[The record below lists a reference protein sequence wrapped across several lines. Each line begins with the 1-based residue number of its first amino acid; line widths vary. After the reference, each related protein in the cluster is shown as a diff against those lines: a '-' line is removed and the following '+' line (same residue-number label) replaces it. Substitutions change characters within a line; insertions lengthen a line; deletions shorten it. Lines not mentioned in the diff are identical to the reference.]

1 MACLRR
7 DPLSWIAL
15 FLAGAASLG
24 TTGAAWA
31 VTYQVTQSSWGNSG
45 VVNSFAWA
53 LAQANANPGL
63 DTIDITAGLAI
74 DVDAA
79 TDESG
84 GWLSM
89 ISDNLAINGH
99 GATLVGNPSFVS
111 SGGTVYD
118 KFNVDK
124 YMGPPLGTDILTQP
138 AFSFAKVS
146 GGIGVS
152 IDQLGIDGLNGYLQ
166 LGNDSTATLTGA
178 TARNTVS
185 YGFMGRSVFE
195 ALDNSVLNL
204 TNVVLDRINPD
215 LDSIGAAWSG
225 AIAGSNANL
234 NMVGSTINRAARAAG
249 AVVWSGGVANL
260 VSSIITQ
267 SGGLSIN
274 DDAKAGVLNLV
285 NSLVSVDAQNSDI
298 QRLQAFA
305 GGELNII
312 ASSILQDAID
322 NTDHSSA
329 YCIINPYDCAGKPL
343 TAFNGGTITL
353 KQSLVSLLNTDLI
366 PTGVDSYS
374 EAVLGFASGGDIVAL
389 DSVWIQPTPNQS
401 SASLKTLLGNPDLL
415 TAGLPLVLEDFGG
428 GTTAYLPLPKGA
440 YPNPTGPLIDQIA
453 NADGANQLLSPIDG
467 SVISVDVLGNPRT
480 RQGLRNIGALQFAP
494 VPGPLPLAGAAAAL
508 GWSRRLRRRLGH
520 QQCAGVVLHH
530 GVKPAQALTPPLAG

>member
-1 MACLRR
+1 MTWLRR

-15 FLAGAASLG
+15 VLAGAASLG
-24 TTGAAWA
+24 TTGAARA
-31 VTYQVTQSSWGNSG
+31 NTYQVSQSSWGNSAI
-45 VVNSFAWA
+45 VNSFAWA

-63 DTIDITAGLAI
+63 DTINIAAGLAI
-74 DVDAA
+74 DVDGAIPQIS
-79 TDESG
+79 D
-84 GWLSM
+84 WLTT
-89 ISDNLAINGH
+89 ISDNLVIQGH
-99 GATLVGNPSFVS
+99 GATLVGNPSFIS
-111 SGGTVYD
+111 SGGTLYD
-118 KFNVDK
+118 KFNVDVYK
-124 YMGPPLGTDILTQP
+124 GPPLGTDLLTQR
-138 AFSFAKVS
+138 AFSFAKLT
-146 GGIGVS
+146 GGIEVS

-166 LGNDSTATLTGA
+166 LGNGATTTLTGA

-185 YGFMGRSVFE
+185 YGSPGRSVFE

-204 TNVVLDRINPD
+204 TNVVLDRINPE

-225 AIAGSNANL
+225 AIAGSNATL
-234 NMVGSTINRAARAAG
+234 NMVGSTINRAASAAG
-249 AVVWSGGVANL
+249 AVNWSGGVANV

-267 SGGLSIN
+267 SGGLSIA
-274 DDAKAGVLNLV
+274 DDTKAGVMNLV
-285 NSLVSVDAQNSDI
+285 NSLVNVYSAQNSDI

-305 GGELNII
+305 GGELNIT

-322 NTDHSSA
+322 NTDYTSTHCNS
-329 YCIINPYDCAGKPL
+329 NPYDCAGKPL
-343 TAFNGGTITL
+343 TAFNGGKITL

-374 EAVLGFASGGDIVAL
+374 EAALGFASGGDIVAL

-401 SASLKTLLGNPDLL
+401 AASLKTLLGNPNLL
-415 TAGLPLVLEDFGG
+415 TAGLPLVLNDFGG
-428 GTTAYLPLPKGA
+428 GATAYLPLPNGA

-520 QQCAGVVLHH
+520 R
-530 GVKPAQALTPPLAG
+530 